1 MPHIHAR
8 IDGPVVIVGFGSI
21 GKGALPLILRH
32 LDVARERM
40 TIIDPD
46 DSARA
51 VAEFAG
57 IRFEKVALQPDT
69 LRDIL
74 VPLMAPGGFLVNLS
88 VGVSSVALIEL
99 CRQHGMLYLDTCIEP
114 PPGGYTDPTKS
125 LSQRSN
131 YAMRESALA
140 LRRSGANATA
150 VPTSAPIVDPIA
162 DPIADPIVDPIVDP
176 IADPIADP
184 TAVIAHGANPG
195 LVSHL
200 VKRALLRLAADCGH
214 PAAPTTR
221 DATTR
226 EGWGRLARDLR
237 VRGIHIA
244 ERDTQRAAIPRQPCE
259 FVNTWSI
266 DGFLSE
272 GLQPAELGWGTHE
285 KQLPPEGARHAFG
298 CDAAIYLTRPGAG
311 TRVRSWTP
319 LAGPIQ
325 GYLITHNESISIADY
340 LTLRDDHGQVTYRP
354 TCHYAYHPCDD
365 AILSLHELQGNAFR
379 PQSRW
384 RLMND
389 EIVDGIDELG
399 VLLYG
404 HANNAYW
411 YGSQLSIEE
420 TRRLAP
426 YQNATGL
433 QVTAAVLAGMVWA
446 LRNPRRGVVEA
457 DDLDHEEVLG
467 VMEPYLGRMT
477 GAYTDWTP
485 LQGRGGL
492 FPEDID
498 PADPWQF
505 RNVIVR

>member
-1 MPHIHAR
+1 MPPPATTHAR
-8 IDGPVVIVGFGSI
+8 IDGPLVMVGFGSI
-21 GKGALPLILRH
+21 GKGTLPLILRH
-32 LDVARERM
+32 IDVARERM
-40 TIIDPD
+40 VIIDPD

-51 VAEFAG
+51 IAESAG
-57 IRFEKVALQPDT
+57 IRFEKMPLLPGT
-69 LRDIL
+69 LRDTL
-74 VPLMAPGGFLVNLS
+74 TPLLSQGAFLVNLS

-99 CRQHGMLYLDTCIEP
+99 SRERGALYLDTCIEP

-125 LSQRSN
+125 ISERSN

-140 LRRSGANATA
+140 LRRVGN
-150 VPTSAPIVDPIA
+150 
-162 DPIADPIVDPIVDP
+162 
-176 IADPIADP
+176 DP

-200 VKRALLRLAADCGH
+200 VKRALLHLARDLGLDAV
-214 PAAPTTR
+214 PTAR
-221 DATTR
+221 DDWA
-226 EGWGRLARDLR
+226 RLARDLGIK
-237 VRGIHIA
+237 GIHIA
-244 ERDTQRAAIPRQPCE
+244 ERDTQRARIPKQKDE

-272 GLQPAELGWGTHE
+272 GLQPSELGWGTHE
-285 KQLPPEGARHAFG
+285 RQMPPEGARHVFG
-298 CDAAIYLTRPGAG
+298 CDAAIYLKRPGAG

-319 LAGPIQ
+319 KAGSIQ
-325 GYLITHNESISIADY
+325 GYLITHNEAISIADY
-340 LTLRDDHGQVTYRP
+340 LTLREDGRVVYRP

-365 AILSLHELQGNAFR
+365 AILSLHELQGNAFEQ
-379 PQSRW
+379 QSRF

-389 EIVDGIDELG
+389 EIIDGIDELG
-399 VLLYG
+399 VLLFG

-420 TRRLAP
+420 ARALAP
-426 YQNATGL
+426 NQNATAL
-433 QVTAAVLAGMVWA
+433 QVTSAVLAGMVWA
-446 LRNPRRGVVEA
+446 IENPRRGIVEA
-457 DDLDHEEVLG
+457 DELDHQRILSI
-467 VMEPYLGRMT
+467 MEPYLGPMV

-485 LQGRGGL
+485 LDGRGAL

>member
-1 MPHIHAR
+1 MPAPTATHAR
-8 IDGPVVIVGFGSI
+8 IDGPLVMVGFGSI
-21 GKGALPLILRH
+21 GKGTLPLILRH
-32 LDVARERM
+32 IDVGRERM
-40 TIIDPD
+40 LIIDPD

-51 VAEFAG
+51 IAEFAG
-57 IRFEKVALQPDT
+57 IRFEKVPLLPET

-74 VPLMAPGGFLVNLS
+74 TPLLSQGSFLVNLS
-88 VGVSSVALIEL
+88 VGVSSVALVEL
-99 CRQHGMLYLDTCIEP
+99 CRELGALYLDTCIEP

-125 LSQRSN
+125 ISERSN

-140 LRRSGANATA
+140 LRRPGN
-150 VPTSAPIVDPIA
+150 
-162 DPIADPIVDPIVDP
+162 
-176 IADPIADP
+176 DP

-200 VKRALLRLAADCGH
+200 VKRALLHLARDLGLHAT
-214 PAAPTTR
+214 PATR
-221 DATTR
+221 DDWA
-226 EGWGRLARDLR
+226 RLARDLHIK
-237 VRGIHIA
+237 GIHIA
-244 ERDTQRAAIPRQPCE
+244 ERDTQRARIPKQKDE

-272 GLQPAELGWGTHE
+272 GLQPSELGWGTHE
-285 KQLPPEGARHAFG
+285 KQMPPEAARHAFG
-298 CDAAIYLTRPGAG
+298 CDSAIYLKRPGAG

-319 LAGPIQ
+319 KAGSIQ
-325 GYLITHNESISIADY
+325 GYLITHNEAISIADY
-340 LTLRDDHGQVTYRP
+340 LTLREDGRVVYRP

-365 AILSLHELQGNAFR
+365 AILSLHELQGNAFEQ
-379 PQSRW
+379 QSRF

-399 VLLYG
+399 VLLFG

-420 TRRLAP
+420 ARALAP
-426 YQNATGL
+426 NQNATAL
-433 QVTAAVLAGMVWA
+433 QVTSAVLAGMVWA
-446 LRNPRRGVVEA
+446 IENPRRGIVEA
-457 DDLDHEEVLG
+457 DELDHQRILSI
-467 VMEPYLGRMT
+467 MEPYLGPMV

-485 LQGRGGL
+485 LDGRGGL

-498 PADPWQF
+498 PSDPWQF